1 MPEAPTSLDLYLIGT
16 MRDDPVLRRL
26 AVQHGVSDADVRAML
41 GKTAGFN
48 DATQITEERV
58 RSLFGRPE
66 LEEPGRLAYA
76 LAIWPAHVFRWG
88 LHLKGLAYHEGFAL
102 RIPDAIADL
111 GYDLG
116 SALDV
121 LRPWYHTREHAEELL
136 GAPAL
141 DQSWGSI
148 GEWYYGPTAGGDDV
162 LLQFDY
168 CLLTRV
174 VRKAGMIAELR

>member
-1 MPEAPTSLDLYLIGT
+1 MPETPTPLDLYLIGT
-16 MRDDPVLRRL
+16 MRDDPVLRDL
-26 AVQHGVSDADVRAML
+26 AVQHRVLDADVRAVL
-41 GKTAGFN
+41 SKAAGFN
-48 DATQITEERV
+48 DAAQITEERV

-66 LEEPGRLAYA
+66 QEEPGRLAYA
-76 LAIWPAHVFRWG
+76 LAIWPKHVFRWG

-102 RIPDAIADL
+102 RIPEAIADL
-111 GYDLG
+111 GYDLDG
-116 SALDV
+116 ALHV
-121 LRPWYHTREHAEELL
+121 LRPWFHTREHAEELL
-136 GAPAL
+136 GTPPL

-148 GEWYYGPTAGGDDV
+148 GEWYYGPTADGDDV